1 MSSDLHVPRLRTS
14 DAGFTLV
21 ELLIYISLMV
31 VVLLIVGGMLINS
44 LQVERTVRSSTQ
56 ATNAG
61 QLVSLSIGQG
71 VRNSSSVWHSASGV
85 VPEVLIVRTVGVRAP
100 ANWFCQA
107 WSYEAGK
114 IRTKTSTA
122 LIPTDAS
129 SIMTWT
135 LLGDGMQQV
144 SGSPVFVKSGRS
156 VTLNLDVSTG
166 TGKPVRISTVS
177 TSRQPVPATGVEV
190 STPCF

>member
-1 MSSDLHVPRLRTS
+1 MSSGLHVPRLRTS
-14 DAGFTLV
+14 DTGFTLV
-21 ELLIYISLMV
+21 ELLVYISLMV

-44 LQVERTVRSSTQ
+44 LQAERTVRSSTQ

-61 QLVSLSIGQG
+61 QLVSLSVGQG
-71 VRNSSSVWHSASGV
+71 VRNSSSVWHSAPGV
-85 VPEVLIVRTVGVRAP
+85 VPEILMVRTAGTQTP

-107 WSYEAGK
+107 WSFEAGQ
-114 IRTKTSTA
+114 IRTTTSILGIT
-122 LIPTDAS
+122 S
-129 SIMTWT
+129 SNSTWA

-144 SGSPVFVKSGRS
+144 SASPVFVKSGRS

-166 TGKPVRISTVS
+166 TGKPVRISTIS